1 MTKRIT
7 LVIAVVAAT
16 ILFSSAAFAGEA
28 NSVSNETFLASLQ
41 ASSAT
46 PAPEAPTLISTDN
59 VPAPAPMACT
69 YSCRSCINGKL
80 KFCSTCNGVTSCG
93 ACTTAC
99 PI

>member
-1 MTKRIT
+1 MMKRIT

-16 ILFSSAAFAGEA
+16 ILFSSAAFAGETPSA
-28 NSVSNETFLASLQ
+28 SDETFLASLQ
-41 ASSAT
+41 APAAAPALET
-46 PAPEAPTLISTDN
+46 PALTSFDS
-59 VPAPAPMACT
+59 VPAPTPMACT
-69 YSCRSCINGKL
+69 YSCRTCSGGKL